1 MPRPDN
7 AEMPSVDG
15 CDIRDAEALGSDDD
29 RGVHG
34 TEWEVVVLRDKLDHA
49 ERVRGVDGL
58 QGERTAADVA
68 EEAGLCLPAEARR
81 QQVHD
86 FGDDEGGD
94 DERPG
99 VRLQQLE
106 AGGVVRVVGV
116 DVRVERAGV
125 DDQRDG
131 ADSARMISSTRSETS
146 LRPLRPAA
154 AAPNLRRDPV
164 APRCASSA
172 VRVIS
177 AIVARSEVH
186 SPRIRPSRL

>member
-1 MPRPDN
+1 MAGPDD
-7 AEMPSVDG
+7 AEVPSVDG
-15 CDIRDAEALGSDDD
+15 RDIGDAEAFGGGDD
-29 RGVHG
+29 RGVYG
-34 TEWEVVVLRDKLDHA
+34 AERQVVVPRDELDHA
-49 ERVRGVDGL
+49 ERVCRVDGL
-58 QGERTAADVA
+58 KYEGAAAEVA

-81 QQVHD
+81 QQVRD

-99 VRLQQLE
+99 VRLQQFE
-106 AGGVVRVVGV
+106 AGGVVRVVGI

-125 DDQRDG
+125 DDQCDG
-131 ADSARMISSTRSETS
+131 AISARMISSTRSEMS

-154 AAPNLRRDPV
+154 AAPSLRRDPV

-177 AIVARSEVH
+177 AMVV
-186 SPRIRPSRL
+186 PSRSMA